1 MPTADFTRK
10 KEIPMNSVVRKFLA
24 TLGIVI
30 VTIAFSTIAGAQCAN
45 INLDQLKSGHLQ
57 KQSFDGLGFGQPRL
71 QTAGE
76 DLDPVVGFWKV
87 FFKIGTDTIDSP
99 FVQWHS
105 DGTEIMNSNRPPSTQ
120 SFCLGV
126 WKRVAPFKYALNHY
140 AISYNPDGTLLGVT
154 NIRESV
160 TLAKDGNHYTGSFTI
175 TQYDQA
181 GNVLGGPSGD
191 ITAFRIKVD
200 TVITHL

>member
-1 MPTADFTRK
+1 
-10 KEIPMNSVVRKFLA
+10 
-24 TLGIVI
+24 
-30 VTIAFSTIAGAQCAN
+30 
-45 INLDQLKSGHLQ
+45 
-57 KQSFDGLGFGQPRL
+57 
-71 QTAGE
+71 
-76 DLDPVVGFWKV
+76 
-87 FFKIGTDTIDSP
+87 
-99 FVQWHS
+99 
-105 DGTEIMNSNRPPSTQ
+105 MNSNRPPSTQ